1 MSIIV
6 LHERDN
12 VGVAKESLAA
22 GDRLLAD
29 IDVSAERDIP
39 AMHKVA
45 IRDIPEGGKIRKF
58 SQVIGYA
65 MAPISAGE
73 HVHSHNCLPS

>member
-12 VGVAKESLAA
+12 VGVAKKTLTKGTALA
-22 GDRLLAD
+22 GGISVRG
-29 IDVSAERDIP
+29 DIP

-45 IRDIPEGGKIRKF
+45 IADISQGEKVRKF
-58 SQVIGYA
+58 SQVIGSLGWQ
-65 MAPISAGE
+65 P
-73 HVHSHNCLPS
+73 V